1 MRFDG
6 KVAIVTGG
14 GSGIGK
20 ATSLRF
26 AEEGA
31 QVVVADLCQDKAEET
46 VRMIHDSGG
55 EAIRVVVDVSQPEQV
70 EAMADEVIKSF
81 DRIDVLFNNAA
92 ILSAGSIL
100 ETSHDEWNHILAV
113 NLNGVFLCSKAV
125 LPHMIKQRGGV
136 IVNASSSIGH
146 FLALENQAAYIAS
159 KGGVTMLTKS
169 MALDHV
175 GDGIR
180 VNAVAP
186 GPTDTPILRNVLE
199 TDEQI
204 QEFANRF
211 PMKRLGQPKE
221 IADLVLFLASDEASY
236 LNGSVIA
243 IDGGQTS
250 RVRMGWREF

>member
-1 MRFDG
+1 MRFNE

-20 ATSLRF
+20 ATSIRF

-31 QVVVADLCQDKAEET
+31 RVVVAGLHQEQVEDT
-46 VRMIHDSGG
+46 VRQICDSGG
-55 EAIRVVVDVSQPEQV
+55 EAISVIVDVSQPEQV
-70 EAMADEVIKSF
+70 EAMASETLKAF
-81 DRIDVLFNNAA
+81 DRIDVLLNNAA
-92 ILSAGSIL
+92 MLSLGSVL
-100 ETSHDEWNHILAV
+100 ETSYDAWNRLLAV
-113 NLNGVFLCSKAV
+113 NLTGVFLCSKAV
-125 LPHMIKQRGGV
+125 LPQMIKQQRGA
-136 IVNASSSIGH
+136 IVNISSSTGNLQAIEH
-146 FLALENQAAYIAS
+146 LAAYVAS
-159 KGGVTMLTKS
+159 KGGVSMLTKS

-186 GPTDTPILRNVLE
+186 GPTDTPILRDAFE

-204 QEFANRF
+204 EGFANRF

-243 IDGGQTS
+243 IDGGQTA
-250 RVRMGWREF
+250 RA

>member
-1 MRFDG
+1 MRFEG

-20 ATSLRF
+20 ATSIRF

-31 QVVVADLCQDKAEET
+31 RVVIAGLHQKEVEDVARQIC
-46 VRMIHDSGG
+46 DSGG
-55 EAIRVVVDVSQPEQV
+55 EAISVVVDVSQPDQV
-70 EAMADEVIKSF
+70 EAMASEAIKAF
-81 DRIDVLFNNAA
+81 DRIDVLLNNAA
-92 ILSAGSIL
+92 ILLSGSVL
-100 ETSHDEWNHILAV
+100 ETSYDEWNRILAV
-113 NLNGVFLCSKAV
+113 NLTGVFLCSKAV
-125 LPHMIKQRGGV
+125 LPQMIKQQRGA
-136 IVNASSSIGH
+136 IVNVSSSTGNLQAIEH
-146 FLALENQAAYIAS
+146 LAAYVAT
-159 KGGVTMLTKS
+159 KGGVSMLTKS

-175 GDGIR
+175 GEGIR

-186 GPTDTPILRNVLE
+186 GPTDTPILRDVFE

-211 PMKRLGQPKE
+211 PMERLGSPKE
-221 IADLVLFLASDEASY
+221 IAALVLFLASDEASY

-250 RVRMGWREF
+250 RA

>member
-1 MRFDG
+1 MRFEG

-14 GSGIGK
+14 GSGIGE
-20 ATSLRF
+20 ATSVRF

-31 QVVVADLCQDKAEET
+31 RVVVVDHCQGKAEET
-46 VRMIHDSGG
+46 VRKIRDSGG
-55 EAIRVVVDVSQPEQV
+55 EAICAVVDISKPEQV
-70 EAMADEVIKSF
+70 ETMVGEALQAY

-92 ILSAGSIL
+92 IIFSGSIL
-100 ETSHDEWNHILAV
+100 ETSSDEWNRIITV
-113 NLNGVFLCSKAV
+113 NLGGVFLCSKAV
-125 LPHMIKQRGGV
+125 LPQMIKQRNGA
-136 IVNASSSIGH
+136 IINASSSIGN
-146 FLALENQAAYIAS
+146 FLALENQAAYVAS

-180 VNAVAP
+180 VNAIAP
-186 GPTDTPILRNVLE
+186 GPTDTPILRNVFE

-204 QEFANRF
+204 QEFGQRF

-221 IADLVLFLASDEASY
+221 IAGLVLFLASDEASY

-250 RVRMGWREF
+250 RA